1 MAVMVATPAMTATPP
16 TNSTENAI
24 ETSVS
29 LSARRAVP
37 TWGGPLIRMIR
48 RLKRAA
54 ILGLA
59 LAVLAAPA
67 FAQTAAQHPVNP
79 QTRST
84 GGGAEMSCP
93 GDKVVWVNTKS
104 GIYHFKG
111 ERWFG
116 NTQQGKYMC
125 EHAADAEGD
134 RPTHNGQ

>member
-1 MAVMVATPAMTATPP
+1 
-16 TNSTENAI
+16 
-24 ETSVS
+24 
-29 LSARRAVP
+29 
-37 TWGGPLIRMIR
+37 MIPQLR
-48 RLKRAA
+48 RAA
-54 ILGLA
+54 ILGLT

-67 FAQTAAQHPVNP
+67 FAQTAIQHPASP

-84 GGGAEMSCP
+84 GGGADMSCP

-116 NTQQGKYMC
+116 TTKEGKYMC
-125 EHAADAEGD
+125 EHAADAEGY

>member
-1 MAVMVATPAMTATPP
+1 
-16 TNSTENAI
+16 
-24 ETSVS
+24 
-29 LSARRAVP
+29 
-37 TWGGPLIRMIR
+37 
-48 RLKRAA
+48 
-54 ILGLA
+54 
-59 LAVLAAPA
+59 
-67 FAQTAAQHPVNP
+67 
-79 QTRST
+79 
-84 GGGAEMSCP
+84 MSCP